1 MDGETRVEA
10 NGAAVIRPTPVTGG
24 AGNNELTDSGLDW
37 YDRFLTQTFPA
48 SDALP
53 LW

>member
-1 MDGETRVEA
+1 MREADPPRGGVVADDEPMD
-10 NGAAVIRPTPVTGG
+10 I
-24 AGNNELTDSGLDW
+24 GLDW

-48 SDALP
+48 SDALQ